1 MVVVSLER
9 EPILA
14 FCCVSPQQRA
24 RFTDTSSLF
33 FFFFKYSWS
42 INADHTQ
49 FLEKINVL
57 SVSDYVEVWAVF
69 RDLNAYN
76 ACLI

>member
-33 FFFFKYSWS
+33 FFFLN
-42 INADHTQ
+42 I
-49 FLEKINVL
+49 
-57 SVSDYVEVWAVF
+57 
-69 RDLNAYN
+69 RDL
-76 ACLI
+76 LTPITHSFWKKLMF